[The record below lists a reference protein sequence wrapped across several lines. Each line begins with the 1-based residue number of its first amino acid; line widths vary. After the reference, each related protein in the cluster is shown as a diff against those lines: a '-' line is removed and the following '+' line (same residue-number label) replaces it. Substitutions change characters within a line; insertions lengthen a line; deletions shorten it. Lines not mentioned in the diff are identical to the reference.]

1 MKCWIHDT
9 KKRLIIEDVFDQQSQ
24 WKILKYDIQ
33 KFSIPYSKLIA
44 KEKRKKHQELE
55 SKLNILE
62 KSLSCDKNIEAYQK
76 CDADLDEIYDN
87 IAEGVKIRSK
97 FQGYLESKKSTK
109 YFINIKK
116 SMQKN
121 LPYEH

>member
-1 MKCWIHDT
+1 MKCWIHGT

-33 KFSIPYSKLIA
+33 KFWIPYLKLIA

-76 CDADLDEIYDN
+76 CEADLDEIYDN
-87 IAEGVKIRSK
+87 ISEGVNIRSK
-97 FQGYLESKKSTK
+97 FQEYLESKKSTK
-109 YFINIKK
+109 YFIIIKK

-121 LPYEH
+121 LPYKH

>member
-44 KEKRKKHQELE
+44 KEKRKKHHELE

-62 KSLSCDKNIEAYQK
+62 KSLSCDENIEAYQK
-76 CDADLDEIYDN
+76 CEADLDEIYDN

-116 SMQKN
+116 SIQKN